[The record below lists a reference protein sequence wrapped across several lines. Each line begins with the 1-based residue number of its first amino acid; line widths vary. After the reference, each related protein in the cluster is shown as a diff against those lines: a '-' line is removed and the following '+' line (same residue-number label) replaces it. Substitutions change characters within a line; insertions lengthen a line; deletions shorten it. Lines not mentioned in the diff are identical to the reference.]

1 MPDVLAVLE
10 FDCDVDG
17 LCTVVADVDDVVVVG
32 KASLLDPEEY
42 GPAMCRGSFYLQ
54 DEEVIPEDDGDLA
67 EFVEARVSTWEPV
80 DLSDLYGDCED
91 SP

>member
-1 MPDVLAVLE
+1 MSDVLAVLE

-17 LCTVVADVDDVVVVG
+17 LCTVVADLDDVVVTS

-54 DEEVIPEDDGDLA
+54 DDEVIPEDDGDLR
-67 EFVEARVSTWEPV
+67 EFVEARVDNWEPV

>member
-1 MPDVLAVLE
+1 MSDVLAVLE
-10 FDCDVDG
+10 IHCDVDG
-17 LCTVVADVDDVVVVG
+17 LCSVVADVDDIVVIG

-42 GPAMCRGSFYLQ
+42 GSALCRGSFYLQ

-67 EFVEARVSTWEPV
+67 EFVEARIDDWEPV
-80 DLSDLYGDCED
+80 DVSDLYGDCED